1 MRCEE
6 KVRRLQTC
14 IDIALAWIGIQTCAM
29 YVTVVRIAPIL
40 SPFVIIANGLFIWLM
55 FVLAD
60 FHKCRIVCEEDVRAR
75 ALREKE

>member
-1 MRCEE
+1 MNCEE

-40 SPFVIIANGLFIWLM
+40 SPFVIIVNGLFIWLM
-55 FVLAD
+55 FVLTD
-60 FHKCRIVCEEDVRAR
+60 FHKCRVVCEEDCGEAR
-75 ALREKE
+75 